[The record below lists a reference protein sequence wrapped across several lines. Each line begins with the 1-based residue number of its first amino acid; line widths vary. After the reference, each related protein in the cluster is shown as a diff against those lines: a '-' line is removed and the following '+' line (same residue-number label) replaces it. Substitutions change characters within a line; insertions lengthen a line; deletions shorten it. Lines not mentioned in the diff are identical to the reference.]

1 MLKSM
6 KWHTPLSAA
15 ALACFIAW
23 SPVQAHTPDLGTA
36 PPQAAVSHS
45 LDLSIDLLPSDKL
58 QLAQLDRRTGE
69 TLQDLKRDPA
79 RAALLS
85 TLYPGLGQFYIGNDN
100 SRSLWIMGGGTLVIA
115 GSLVGY
121 GLLSGRPEEA
131 SGLGNT
137 LITAVLLGYHLWN
150 IRDAFVQA
158 TEYNLMLESENRFSL
173 LPELRLSPRQDTLV
187 LAWQFAL

>member
-1 MLKSM
+1 MLKFM

-15 ALACFIAW
+15 TLACFLAW
-23 SPVQAHTPDLGTA
+23 SPVQAHTPDLAPAVQTTA
-36 PPQAAVSHS
+36 GSRV
-45 LDLSIDLLPSDKL
+45 DLSIDLLPSDKF
-58 QLAQLDRRTGE
+58 QLAQLDRRSGE

-100 SRSLWIMGGGTLVIA
+100 TRSLWIMGGGTLVVA

-131 SGLGNT
+131 SGLGNL

-158 TEYNLMLESENRFSL
+158 TEFNRMLENENRFSL
-173 LPELRLSPRQDTLV
+173 LPELRLSPRQDSLV